1 MQNAHAHFVIAD
13 FFHRLNDGFGRTLNV
28 SFDHDGQFFDV
39 FIRLGLR
46 QKLIQGCCSTCC
58 GAFVFGNLDA
68 VIRNLAGLCF
78 GLHHVQNVTRFGCAV
93 QAQNLNRNGWP
104 RFFNALALIVDQR
117 ADFTPLLA
125 HNEDIALF
133 QRAALHQ
140 NSRNR
145 ATAHIQLRLDDGPF
159 GCAVRVRLQVK
170 QFGLK
175 RDGFKQLIQTL
186 ASGGGNFDILHLT

>member
-1 MQNAHAHFVIAD
+1 M
-13 FFHRLNDGFGRTLNV
+13 NV